1 MNPPESHLVLRP
13 EALAHALQHLPA
25 LHFTVL
31 GRLLIRA
38 CPRTGR
44 VWTTPDRL
52 AVDAGISAPLAEHAL
67 RGMESV
73 GLLSVYSE
81 RARVLCI
88 ELGAIYVRQV
98 PTPPNLPVER
108 GV

>member
-1 MNPPESHLVLRP
+1 MLRR
-13 EALAHALQHLPA
+13 EALAHALRHLPA
-25 LHFTVL
+25 LHFAVL
-31 GRLLIRA
+31 GRLLMRT

-52 AVDAGISAPLAEHAL
+52 AVDAGISMPLAEHAL

-88 ELGAIYVRQV
+88 EFGAIHVRHA
-98 PTPPNLPVER
+98 PPPANLPVEPA
-108 GV
+108 V

>member
-1 MNPPESHLVLRP
+1 MNPPEPHIVLRR
-13 EALAHALQHLPA
+13 EALGHALHHLPA

-31 GRLLIRA
+31 GRLLMRA

-52 AVDAGISAPLAEHAL
+52 AVDAGLSIDLAEHAL

-88 ELGAIYVRQV
+88 ELGALFVR
-98 PTPPNLPVER
+98 PASPPDNLPVEP
-108 GV
+108 V